1 MPKVSVVVPVYN
13 VEKYLDKC
21 LNSLVYQTLD
31 DIEIVVIND
40 GTKDNSQ
47 KIIDK
52 YVQSFPQKVFSYTK
66 PNGGLSD
73 ARNFGISKCHG
84 KYIGFIDG
92 DDYANL
98 NMFKDLYQKAIK
110 SNFDVVVCDINYISD
125 NESKCVSSLVETDLM
140 NKNEIKKQMIN
151 IYPAAWNKIY
161 KRELFDSGV
170 LFKKNVWYEDVEFLY
185 RLFPYINTIGAVK
198 KPLINYVQR
207 EGAITKTFD
216 KRLYNYIN
224 NWNGIIDFYKE
235 KGFYDEYKDE
245 IEYCYCRYLLATFL
259 KQATNFSK
267 SDYNMAVNEALN
279 NIKSNFP
286 NYKKNKYLNKTIK
299 GIYIKFFNKFFAKIL
314 YIKNNK

>member
-31 DIEIVVIND
+31 DIEIVVVND

-52 YVQSFPQKVFSYTK
+52 YVQSFPQKVFSYIK

-110 SNFDVVVCDINYISD
+110 SNFDVVICDINYISD
-125 NESKCVSSLVETDLM
+125 NESKCVSSLVETDLI

-161 KRELFDSGV
+161 KKELFDSGV

-185 RLFPYINTIGAVK
+185 RLFPYINTIGTVK

-216 KRLYNYIN
+216 KRLYNYID
-224 NWNGIIDFYKE
+224 NWNGIVEFYKK

-259 KQATNFSK
+259 KQAANFNK
-267 SDYNMAVNEALN
+267 SDYKVAVNEALN
-279 NIKSNFP
+279 NIKLNFP
-286 NYKKNKYLNKTIK
+286 NYKKNKYLNKSFK
-299 GIYIKFFNKFFAKIL
+299 GIYIKFFNKFFANIL
-314 YIKNNK
+314 YFKNNK